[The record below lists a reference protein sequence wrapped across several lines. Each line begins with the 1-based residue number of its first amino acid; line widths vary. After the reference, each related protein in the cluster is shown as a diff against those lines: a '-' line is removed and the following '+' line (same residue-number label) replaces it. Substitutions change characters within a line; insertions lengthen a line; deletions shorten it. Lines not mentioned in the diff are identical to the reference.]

1 MSFSSQTNSSAVP
14 YSWVLFDADE
24 TLFYFDAFEGLKLM
38 FSGFGID
45 FTRADFDEYQSVN
58 KPLWVEYQ
66 DGKITAAELQTIR
79 FEPWAAKLAVT
90 PQTLNSAFL
99 TAMAEICAPLPGARE
114 LLAALQG
121 KAKMGIIT
129 NGFTELQTVRLER
142 TGLQHHFDILVI
154 SEKVGIAKPD
164 VGIFEYALEL
174 MGQPAREQVL
184 MVGDN
189 PHSDIQGGINA
200 GFHTCWYNV
209 HGHAVPAGIR
219 PHFQVA
225 SHHELQQKLISLL
238 G

>member
-1 MSFSSQTNSSAVP
+1 MSSSQTHFTATP
-14 YSWVLFDADE
+14 YTWVLFDADE
-24 TLFYFDAFEGLKLM
+24 TLFYFDAFAGLKLM
-38 FSGFGID
+38 FAGFGVD
-45 FTRADFDEYQSVN
+45 FTQADFDEYQLVN
-58 KPLWVEYQ
+58 KPLWVDYQ
-66 DGKITAAELQTIR
+66 DGKITAAELQTTR
-79 FEPWAAKLAVT
+79 FKPWAIKLDVD
-90 PQTLNSAFL
+90 PQVLNSAFL
-99 TAMAEICAPLPGARE
+99 AAMAEICSPLPGARE

-129 NGFTELQTVRLER
+129 NGFTELQTVRLAR

-154 SEKVGIAKPD
+154 SEKVGMAKPD
-164 VGIFEYALEL
+164 VGIFEHAFEL
-174 MGQPAREQVL
+174 MGHPEREQVL

-209 HGHAVPAGIR
+209 HGHAAPAGIR

-225 SHHELQQKLISLL
+225 SHHELQQKLMSLL